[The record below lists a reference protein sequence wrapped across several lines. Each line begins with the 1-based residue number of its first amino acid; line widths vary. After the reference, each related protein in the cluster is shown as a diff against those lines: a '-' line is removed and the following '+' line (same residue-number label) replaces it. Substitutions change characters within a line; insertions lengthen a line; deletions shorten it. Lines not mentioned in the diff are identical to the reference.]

1 MTVAGVLI
9 SLFPLGVVAGAVACL
24 VWFAVVPSLAP
35 ACALLAVLYLV
46 PLLAFRF
53 HQLVAPLRAGGS
65 RIDGKT
71 YVPWWGGHQIQL
83 IYIAVP
89 QLEALLRMVPGL
101 YSLWLRGWGSR
112 VGRRVHWTPLVEVT
126 DRSLLEI
133 GDGVVFGH
141 RAVVFGHVI
150 RHGKQSMLL
159 YVRPVRIGDGVF
171 IGAGSAIGPGAVIGA
186 GARLDAE
193 TRVYPMQVVD
203 PSEATD
209 LRAPRPGRG
218 VGQVREA
225 HSGVAPA
232 TSPKKGGGKK

>member
-1 MTVAGVLI
+1 MTAAGLLV
-9 SLFPLGVVAGAVACL
+9 SLFPLGVVAGAIACL
-24 VWFAVVPSLAP
+24 VWLASAPSLAP
-35 ACALLAVLYLV
+35 VAALLAVLYLV
-46 PLLAFRF
+46 PLIAFRI

-65 RIDGKT
+65 RLDGKT
-71 YVPWWGGHQIQL
+71 YVPWWGGHQMQL
-83 IYIAVP
+83 LYIAVP

-126 DRSLLEI
+126 DRSLLEV

-141 RAVVFGHVI
+141 RVVVFGHVI
-150 RHGKQSMLL
+150 RHGKENMLL

-203 PSEATD
+203 AAEA
-209 LRAPRPGRG
+209 AP
-218 VGQVREA
+218 
-225 HSGVAPA
+225 
-232 TSPKKGGGKK
+232 

>member
-1 MTVAGVLI
+1 MTAAGLLV
-9 SLFPLGVVAGAVACL
+9 SLFPLGVVVGAIACL
-24 VWFAVVPSLAP
+24 VWLASEPSLAP
-35 ACALLAVLYLV
+35 VAALLAVLYLL
-46 PLLAFRF
+46 PLIAFRI

-65 RIDGKT
+65 RIDGKS

-112 VGRRVHWTPLVEVT
+112 IGWRVHWTPLVEVT
-126 DRSLLEI
+126 DRSLLEV

-150 RHGKQSMLL
+150 RHGKQNMLL

-203 PSEATD
+203 AAEGNP
-209 LRAPRPGRG
+209 
-218 VGQVREA
+218 
-225 HSGVAPA
+225 
-232 TSPKKGGGKK
+232 